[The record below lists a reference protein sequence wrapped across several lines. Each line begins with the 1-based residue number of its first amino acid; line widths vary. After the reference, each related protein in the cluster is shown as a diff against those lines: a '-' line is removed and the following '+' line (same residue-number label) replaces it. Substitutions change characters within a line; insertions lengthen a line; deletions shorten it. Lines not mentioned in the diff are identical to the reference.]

1 MWINPLNNDSIFIVK
16 YKILN
21 TYSIYECNV
30 YCQCHLYFC
39 ECHTFYIIFTPTV
52 FSLIHIHPWINIH
65 NSVYLQ
71 WTIINTHNTS
81 KKNYKHLYKLN
92 MLFIFYVILYSMECA
107 PPKNIWTWNWENEV
121 MYLSRENRPLFLSF
135 GQREQGLLLSVCGH
149 SPAQSKHRNG
159 RPDWVFLRHA
169 ACTLTPP
176 TDWPVWV
183 TPVYLPGCENGGG
196 ESYSLT
202 APARVTISGWVKHIL
217 LSQSE
222 QAV

>member
-1 MWINPLNNDSIFIVK
+1 
-16 YKILN
+16 
-21 TYSIYECNV
+21 
-30 YCQCHLYFC
+30 
-39 ECHTFYIIFTPTV
+39 
-52 FSLIHIHPWINIH
+52 
-65 NSVYLQ
+65 
-71 WTIINTHNTS
+71 
-81 KKNYKHLYKLN
+81 

-176 TDWPVWV
+176 TDWLTSVSDP
-183 TPVYLPGCENGGG
+183 
-196 ESYSLT
+196 SLS
-202 APARVTISGWVKHIL
+202 AWLWERRRGVL
-217 LSQSE
+217 LTDRPSQSDHIRVGE
-222 QAV
+222 THSAEPIWTSCVDRETYRPPLVLPLHYVSRCVPSYNWIIAHPVPSNCRQLS